1 MGIKVTDSIVTS
13 EGTTTELYFNITEF
27 FRWKN
32 GVSSQFAVQYYKV
45 KDGDKCEVFTG
56 KLKNKYSVDISAS
69 IGTDSIEKAAYD
81 AIAAELKAESSE
93 GANDGLSVESDA
105 TGSWVAY

>member
-1 MGIKVTDSIVTS
+1 MAIKVTDSTVTS
-13 EGTTTELYFNITEF
+13 EGTVTTLYFHITEF

-32 GVSSQFAVQYYKV
+32 GINSQFAVQYYTDDTKTT
-45 KDGDKCEVFTG
+45 KCKIFEGD
-56 KLKNKYSVDISAS
+56 LKYKYTADISVS

-81 AIAAELKAESSE
+81 AIGAELKA
-93 GANDGLSVESDA
+93 AGLSPESDE

>member
-1 MGIKVTDSIVTS
+1 MGIRVTDSTVTS

-32 GVSSQFAVQYYKV
+32 GINSQFAVQYYKV
-45 KDGDKCEVFTG
+45 KDGDKCQIFEG
-56 KLKNKYSVDISAS
+56 DLKSTYSVDISAT

-81 AIAAELKAESSE
+81 AIGAELKAAGLTVEIKSSRIE
-93 GANDGLSVESDA
+93 C
-105 TGSWVAY
+105 

>member
-1 MGIKVTDSIVTS
+1 MAIKVTDSTVTS
-13 EGTTTELYFNITEF
+13 EGTVTTLYFNITEF

-32 GVSSQFAVQYYKV
+32 GVNSQFAVQYYTDDTKTT
-45 KDGDKCEVFTG
+45 KCKIFEDV
-56 KLKNKYSVDISAS
+56 LKYKYSVDISAT

-81 AIAAELKAESSE
+81 AIGAELKA
-93 GANDGLSVESDA
+93 AGLNVESDE